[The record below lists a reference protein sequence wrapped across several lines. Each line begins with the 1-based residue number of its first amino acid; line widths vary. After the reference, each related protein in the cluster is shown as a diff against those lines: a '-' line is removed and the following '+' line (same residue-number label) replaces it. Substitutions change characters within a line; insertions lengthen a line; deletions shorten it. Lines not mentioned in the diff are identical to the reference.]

1 MLLIKIITPAGSIYD
16 GEADRVTLP
25 SAEGEITI
33 LPNHTPLVFQ
43 LIPGELVIK
52 QSGREEPFAVS
63 GGVGQVHSA
72 SSGGSPVTEIV
83 ILTNSADRAEE
94 IDFAEAEAARKRA
107 EEVLARKEELSEVEF
122 SRFQAVLDR
131 ELARVRVG
139 SKYQR
144 R

>member
-1 MLLIKIITPAGSIYD
+1 MLLIKIITPAGSIYE
-16 GEADRVTLP
+16 GEADCVTLP

-43 LIPGELVIK
+43 LLPGELVVK
-52 QSGREEPFAVS
+52 RSGAEEPFAIS
-63 GGVGQVHSA
+63 GGVGQVHPA
-72 SSGGSPVTEIV
+72 SSGQGTEIV
-83 ILTNSADRAEE
+83 VLTNSADRAEE

-107 EEVLARKEELSEVEF
+107 LEMLSRKEELSDVDF

-131 ELARVRVG
+131 ELAKIRVG
-139 SKYQR
+139 NKYQR